1 MNKKLV
7 FFAFLLIT
15 ITTVLGQKKSVEILG
30 KVTDS
35 LDVVA
40 NAHIVNLQTEIGTFS
55 KDNGS
60 FLIPVQL
67 GDSLSISSVQHQTSF
82 LIISSFVLKRKKIA
96 IYLKSL
102 VYRLDTFELKK
113 HNLIGVLGI
122 DKKIVPTNK
131 RDSLLRKTM
140 DLSNVN
146 MKVVEADDY
155 TDTRVRPPIVRTDPT
170 MAFIGAGAGVNI
182 AWKNSEK
189 YWALIREL
197 EHKKTFPSK
206 ILIDLGGDFFFQQLR
221 IPVAQYYHFLEYCN
235 PLGIETFYKNKNLL
249 KVIEILE
256 QESTGYLKII
266 EKK

>member
-35 LDVVA
+35 LGVVA
-40 NAHIVNLQTEIGTFS
+40 NAHIVNLQTKIGTFS

-82 LIISSFVLKRKKIA
+82 LIVSGFVLKRKKIA

-113 HNLIGVLGI
+113 HLASYMI
-122 DKKIVPTNK
+122 
-131 RDSLLRKTM
+131 
-140 DLSNVN
+140 
-146 MKVVEADDY
+146 
-155 TDTRVRPPIVRTDPT
+155 
-170 MAFIGAGAGVNI
+170 
-182 AWKNSEK
+182 
-189 YWALIREL
+189 
-197 EHKKTFPSK
+197 PSK
-206 ILIDLGGDFFFQQLR
+206 IIYKKSLPLIPSD
-221 IPVAQYYHFLEYCN
+221 
-235 PLGIETFYKNKNLL
+235 KNKINIDEL
-249 KVIEILE
+249 KKELI
-256 QESTGYLKII
+256 TK
-266 EKK
+266 